1 MACRVLYLVSDID
14 KAVSF
19 EWIATHFQR
28 QASFQLS
35 FCFLLSSPS
44 ATVELLVAAGV
55 PCHIFYI
62 NGKRSWPSIV
72 ISILRLIRTQQPDV
86 IHCHLLKASLLG
98 LTAASLASVP
108 VRIFTRHHGSMHH
121 TTHRKGLLWDSI
133 CNTLSTSIVSI
144 SPVTT
149 EILTSWE
156 HVPTGKI
163 VSIPHGFAL
172 ESFVKPSSQ
181 RSEAFKRAHHLSGT
195 SFIVGAVSRFEHEK
209 GVQDTV
215 QAAVTLISQG
225 HDIHLLL
232 LNAAGSYSAVIH
244 SLLASLPPDS
254 WTCLP
259 FESDMAAAYAA
270 MDVLVHVPI
279 SPYVEAFGQV
289 YIEGLAA
296 SVPLVCTL
304 SGIASQVIV
313 DQSNALVVPFCSP
326 QSIASSI
333 HRLIQDHPLRDRL
346 SSNGPPSVCD
356 TFSLDT
362 MFARLEQLY
371 LYSSSQDS
379 IPDHC

>member
-1 MACRVLYLVSDID
+1 MVCRVLYIVSDID

-19 EWIATHFQR
+19 EWIATHFQ
-28 QASFQLS
+28 QLDSFRVS

-44 ATVELLVAAGV
+44 VTAKLLVEAGI
-55 PCHIFYI
+55 PSHILYV
-62 NGKRSWPSIV
+62 NGKSSWPSI
-72 ISILRLIRTQQPDV
+72 IYSIFRLIRTEQPDV

-98 LTAASLASVP
+98 LIAASLAGAP
-108 VRIFTRHHGSMHH
+108 ARIFTRHHGSMHH

-133 CNTLSTSIVSI
+133 CNALSTSIVSI

-156 HVPTGKI
+156 HVPSAKI

-172 ESFVKPSSQ
+172 DSFVKPPAQ
-181 RSEAFKRAHHLSGT
+181 RSEAFRRAHDLPDT
-195 SFIVGAVSRFEHEK
+195 SFIIGAVSRFEHEK

-215 QAAVTLISQG
+215 QAAVSLIAQG
-225 HDIHLLL
+225 HDLHLLL
-232 LNAAGSYSAVIH
+232 LNASGSYSNVIY
-244 SLLASLPPDS
+244 SLLASLPSGS

-259 FESDMAAAYAA
+259 FESDMAAAYAS

-296 SVPLVCTL
+296 GVPIVCTL
-304 SGIASQVIV
+304 SGIASEVIV

-326 QSIASSI
+326 KSIASSI
-333 HRLIQDHPLRDRL
+333 DRLIRDKTLRDTL
-346 SSNGPPSVCD
+346 ALNGPPSVRE
-356 TFSLDT
+356 TFSLET
-362 MFARLEQLY
+362 MFSRLDELY
-371 LYSSSQDS
+371 RSASSHVSSSDRG
-379 IPDHC
+379 